1 MGRPECPVHPG
12 SKVWFDGTSGK
23 PGHERQRF
31 KCVANGNGRVHV
43 FTEPL
48 PRQQAAAGSC
58 DHCERPVHRHEAP
71 QTPRKFEYA
80 ARDIAAALLRVGRG

>member
-1 MGRPECPVHPG
+1 
-12 SKVWFDGTSGK
+12 
-23 PGHERQRF
+23 
-31 KCVANGNGRVHV
+31 VHV

-80 ARDIAAALLRVGRG
+80 ARDIAAALLLVGEGMTYRAASAAARAHAGRVRVDPWNG